1 MWPASANSA
10 SEPDSSPPAI
20 SIAMN
25 PPVRTSAA
33 SARFS
38 LLRSSIGSVTVGGLV
53 ARDHAAHQVLA
64 VRHAGQDHA
73 GDVQQDQ
80 NQGQV
85 GEELVDLFHGAFR
98 ALAAFAADA
107 LPAGAV

>member
-38 LLRSSIGSVTVGGLV
+38 LLRSSIGSVTVGRRV
-53 ARDHAAHQVLA
+53 AGDHAAHQVLA
-64 VRHAGQDHA
+64 VRQAGQGHA

-80 NQGQV
+80 HQGQV
-85 GEELVDLFHGAFR
+85 GEKLVDLLHGAFVT
-98 ALAAFAADA
+98 LAAFG
-107 LPAGAV
+107 AGA